1 MDIKELIENCIK
13 QHIAPGY
20 KYVIEAEASQEV
32 IDAIKEDF
40 HLSEIP
46 EGMTEDEVFKSIGGF
61 CSYKEETKMEKYAE
75 DCVHIFVDGI
85 RRVVEKFAS
94 MGNDDMSF
102 EELVEFSVLHECR
115 HSQQILAIREA
126 HMNPDDIFRIE
137 SEKYPYGQGPMETD
151 ANQYAMEY
159 MIDPNM
165 KQRPYEGKA
174 LDVMWKENEKELNEL
189 LAAN

>member
-32 IDAIKEDF
+32 IDAIKKDF

-85 RRVVEKFAS
+85 KNTVEKFKKL
-94 MGNDDMSF
+94 GNDMPF
-102 EELVEFSVLHECR
+102 EKLVEFCVLHECR
-115 HSQQILAIREA
+115 HSQQVVNIRQNNL
-126 HMNPDDIFRIE
+126 NPDDIFNIE
-137 SEKYPYGQGPMETD
+137 AKNYPYSHGPMEAD